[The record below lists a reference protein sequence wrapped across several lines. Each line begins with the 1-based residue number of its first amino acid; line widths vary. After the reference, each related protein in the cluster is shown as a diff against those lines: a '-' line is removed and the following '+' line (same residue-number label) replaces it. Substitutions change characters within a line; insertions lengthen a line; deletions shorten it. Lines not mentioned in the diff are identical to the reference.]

1 MYDIGVGGAP
11 YSYDEI
17 NVYNSQFSPST
28 NHCKNTQLY
37 NYFARYLLQKAMSVM
52 KWEVPENWDLSYFLY
67 CLYCWGTVA
76 VVRTDKFGVIPQG
89 CTLTGYNVYY
99 RPLKAVISNPLLKG
113 ILEPVIDV
121 QCVLFKCT
129 PDYGGIMDLV
139 GRYAD
144 EMAICMESVD
154 MNNMNSKLAYM
165 FSANNKAGA
174 ESLKKVMDSIMS
186 GELAVFYDKKLNIE
200 RGDTVVEPWS
210 VFANDLKGNYIAGDI
225 LDNMRRLEE
234 MFCTEVG
241 IPSARSDKKERMVV
255 AEADKNDIETVSRM
269 EMWLDDWK
277 LSCKKVRKLFGVNVN
292 VDWRHNPNQSS
303 GGGDGNGNVNVTG
316 SL

>member
-11 YSYDEI
+11 YSYNEI

-37 NYFARYLLQKAMSVM
+37 NYFVRYLLQKAMSVM

-99 RPLKAVISNPLLKG
+99 RPLKAVISNPLLSG
-113 ILEPVIDV
+113 IIEPVIDE
-121 QCVLFKCT
+121 QCILFKCT
-129 PDYGGIMDLV
+129 NDYGGIMDLV

-144 EMAICMESVD
+144 EMAICMESLD

-165 FSANNKAGA
+165 FSARNKAGA
-174 ESLKKVMDSIMS
+174 ESLKKVMDSVMS
-186 GELAVFYDKKLNIE
+186 GELAVFYDEKLKARRGEIE
-200 RGDTVVEPWS
+200 DVEPWT
-210 VFANDLKGNYIAGDI
+210 VFSNDLRGNYIAGDI

-234 MFCTEVG
+234 LFCTEIG
-241 IPSARSDKKERMVV
+241 IPSARSDKKERMISS
-255 AEADKNDIETVSRM
+255 ETDKNITETVSRI
-269 EMWLDDWK
+269 EMWLDSWK
-277 LSCKKVRKLFGVNVN
+277 LSCKKVKRMFGVDVNVN
-292 VDWRHNPNQSS
+292 WRHDPLKTDN
-303 GGGDGNGNVNVTG
+303 GGGQNDI
-316 SL
+316 SKP